1 MKYSVRNS
9 DGILMGVFTGLA
21 ADNLMT
27 AIHKSGHWRKYKT
40 NDLATPI
47 QVFELD
53 EDMVIG
59 EDRGCTGCMSLYLWV
74 GTVIIPAQ

>member
-9 DGILMGVFTGLA
+9 DGILLGVFTGLA

-27 AIHKSGHWRKYKT
+27 AIHTEGHWRNYKT

-47 QVFELD
+47 QVFEIDTDL
-53 EDMVIG
+53 VVG
-59 EDRGCTGCMSLYLWV
+59 EDRGGVGSMKIYLWA
-74 GTVIIPAQ
+74 GTIVIPH